1 MIMYTRN
8 SNNRQSANIHN
19 EEMLK
24 KQIAMNKIKNTPQNV
39 DVSTK
44 KNMANQHQ
52 RAIITLSHCNNS
64 FAIV

>member
-8 SNNRQSANIHN
+8 SNNRESANTHN

-44 KNMANQHQ
+44 KKWQINING
-52 RAIITLSHCNNS
+52 R
-64 FAIV
+64 